1 MGEQLR
7 LIELRRLL
15 EALQPVSAERL
26 MHELEVSRATLM
38 RGIADLR
45 DRLNVPIAYD
55 RERNGYRLDNPPS
68 YGPRY
73 EMPGLW
79 LRVEEVYGLLT
90 LLNVLFEIDPG
101 LLQPYVSPLRGLLK
115 QILHKEEFPL
125 KAFNRKIAIE
135 LGNVPKPKKRVYS
148 VVSAA
153 LMKEKRLQ
161 LTIDQGGQDDRAEY
175 SPQRFV
181 LRPDGWHLDAI
192 LHPAQRLTRI
202 AMTTIKTARVL
213 DQSALQDP
221 RIVAAA
227 FEPQILMGEWLDG
240 RRDKSDF

>member
-1 MGEQLR
+1 MEAQLR
-7 LIELRRLL
+7 LVELRRLL

-45 DRLNVPIAYD
+45 DRLNFPIVYD
-55 RERNGYRLDNPPS
+55 ADRKGYRLDDAPR

-90 LLNVLFEIDPG
+90 LLNVLVEIDPG

-115 QILHKEEFPL
+115 KILSEKEFPL
-125 KAFNRKIAIE
+125 QAFNRKIAIE
-135 LGNVPKPKKRVYS
+135 LGNVPKPKKEVYS
-148 VVSAA
+148 MVSAA
-153 LMKEKRLQ
+153 LSQERRLQ
-161 LTIDQGGQDDRAEY
+161 LTIDQNGEEDRGEY

-181 LRPDGWHLDAI
+181 LKADGWHLDAI
-192 LHPAQRLTRI
+192 LHPQGLARI
-202 AMTTIKTARVL
+202 PMTLIKTAQIL
-213 DQSALQDP
+213 DQPAEQASEILDAAPDP
-221 RIVAAA
+221 KTVLRKW
-227 FEPQILMGEWLDG
+227 MYG
-240 RRDKSDF
+240 RHDK